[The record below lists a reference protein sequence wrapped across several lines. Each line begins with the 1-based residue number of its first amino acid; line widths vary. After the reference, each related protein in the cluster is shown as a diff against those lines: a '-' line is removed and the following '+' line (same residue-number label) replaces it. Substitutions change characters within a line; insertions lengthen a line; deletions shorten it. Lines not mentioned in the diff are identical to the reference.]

1 MQGSYSCSAKISCA
15 CVPPRLCFFH
25 VRYFMLLKK
34 IMIPAFLSASLLG
47 NLTLAHAGNVSQDCS
62 RMNGQITVRG
72 YGNAK
77 ALPDEA
83 LLDLSAAALHKDL
96 KEARSACEKKTA
108 AFLKAVSS
116 LGIKDEAVQSGSINV
131 SPRYTYDHK
140 SATRKF
146 EGYWAVRDL
155 KIRTDNFSLLGALTS
170 AAVNAGIDEIHG
182 ISYALKDESALKKL
196 ADERAVADARE
207 QAKRLAE
214 GFEVKLLKPCKL
226 SFENRS
232 QGRSPVMYAAKAAT
246 LNADPAEVEEAS
258 YLPEESEVESYVN
271 AEYAF
276 E

>member
-96 KEARSACEKKTA
+96 KEARSACEKKSIPCLRLVRASEDWSMDDVVCVDSVDEA
-108 AFLKAVSS
+108 AQWLKGTNGNILAATGSKELKAYTQIPGFEERVYARVLS
-116 LGIKDEAVQSGSINV
+116 LPEV
-131 SPRYTYDHK
+131 
-140 SATRKF
+140 
-146 EGYWAVRDL
+146 
-155 KIRTDNFSLLGALTS
+155 
-170 AAVNAGIDEIHG
+170 
-182 ISYALKDESALKKL
+182 
-196 ADERAVADARE
+196 ARE
-207 QAKRLAE
+207 CADL
-214 GFEVKLLKPCKL
+214 GFTGKHLICM
-226 SFENRS
+226 
-232 QGRSPVMYAAKAAT
+232 QGPFPWR
-246 LNADPAEVEEAS
+246 
-258 YLPEESEVESYVN
+258 
-271 AEYAF
+271 
-276 E
+276 

>member
-1 MQGSYSCSAKISCA
+1 M
-15 CVPPRLCFFH
+15 
-25 VRYFMLLKK
+25 LKK
-34 IMIPAFLSASLLG
+34 ILITTFLCAATGSMTFA
-47 NLTLAHAGNVSQDCS
+47 NAENVSVDCS
-62 RMNGQITVRG
+62 RLNGLISVKG

-83 LLDLSAAALHKDL
+83 CLDLSAVALHKDV

-108 AFLKAVSS
+108 AFLKAVRS
-116 LGIKDEAVQSGSINV
+116 LGLKDEAMQSGSINV
-131 SPRYTYDHK
+131 SPRYTYDRK
-140 SATRKF
+140 STTRKF

-232 QGRSPVMYAAKAAT
+232 QGRSPVMYAAKAAS
-246 LNADPAEVEEAS
+246 LNADPAEVDEAS